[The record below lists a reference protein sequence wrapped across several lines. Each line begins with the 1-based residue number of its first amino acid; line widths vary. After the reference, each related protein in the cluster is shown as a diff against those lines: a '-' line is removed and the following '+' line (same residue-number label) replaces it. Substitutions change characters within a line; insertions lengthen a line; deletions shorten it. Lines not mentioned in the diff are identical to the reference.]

1 MKKRIKKYLLLEQ
14 LPSLRQLILDVF
26 EEMGEKMGVKFEPF
40 IISPSIAS
48 AGNLHKVLGENNF
61 EFVIFNLDFPFATYT
76 DFKCPKDFLIYLD
89 LKYPIPKKLVII
101 PHTTVFQILQ
111 LSNLVSIDGFMDA
124 LDCNAETLR
133 LAVQQLTDY
142 SIFYSRT
149 VIQLITKYIYN
160 EDILGQQDYLI
171 LNELSKGTPLNK
183 IPKKLF
189 ISRTTIQR
197 RRTKMKEFFK
207 VEGLPDSELVKRA
220 QQERFV

>member
-1 MKKRIKKYLLLEQ
+1 M
-14 LPSLRQLILDVF
+14 DVY

-40 IISPSIAS
+40 IINPGISS

-89 LKYPIPKKLVII
+89 LEYNVPKKLVII

-111 LSNLVSIDGFMDA
+111 LSNLASIDGFMEA

-207 VEGLPDSELVKRA
+207 VKGLPDSELVKRA
-220 QQERFV
+220 QQERFI